1 MGNGNPHPM
10 NIDSQ
15 TRSIRMMPRRQLF
28 FDKLFFSPL
37 ENQEK
42 VIIPPTHKKCGKK
55 VY

>member
-10 NIDSQ
+10 NIDSRI
-15 TRSIRMMPRRQLF
+15 RSIRMMPRRQLF

-42 VIIPPTHKKCGKK
+42 KIIPPTHKKCGKE